1 MGATT
6 WRNRWSA
13 LAVAGALAACAAGPR
28 PVVQQRVA
36 VIPPPTDAPAAG
48 GAPSAAPD
56 DTARAAAPPASAAT
70 SEPATAA
77 AAPASGPSTA
87 ATSPSPP
94 PAASPADP
102 NASPAAAPADAI
114 PPGALARVDVIYFK
128 PDAYKF
134 DPSYRPVLDARA
146 QQLKATPGLHLVIR
160 AWSDP
165 HGARDYNLALSRKR
179 AEVVARYL
187 IAQGVPQTRLEL
199 VSHGERRQNESASE
213 RLARSDRRVELQYR
227 MP

>member
-13 LAVAGALAACAAGPR
+13 LALAGALAACATSLR
-28 PVVQQRVA
+28 PVQQRVA
-36 VIPPPTDAPAAG
+36 VIPPPDDAPGVG
-48 GAPSAAPD
+48 GAPSASPD
-56 DTARAAAPPASAAT
+56 DAARAAAPPASAAT
-70 SEPATAA
+70 SEPVTAA
-77 AAPASGPSTA
+77 AAPASAPS
-87 ATSPSPP
+87 ATTTPLSPP
-94 PAASPADP
+94 PAASPADANP
-102 NASPAAAPADAI
+102 SPAVAPTEAI

-146 QQLKATPGLHLVIR
+146 QQLRATPGLHLVIR

-179 AEVVARYL
+179 AEMVALYL
-187 IAQGVPQTRLEL
+187 VAQGVPQTRLEL
-199 VSHGERRQNESASE
+199 VSHGERRQNEAASE